1 MKATKELEM
10 CLGVPMQVMSID
22 GEMAVCEIDGVR
34 REASLM
40 MVDGIAI
47 GDFVII
53 HAGFAIEKLDE
64 EDARETLQLFRE
76 LIAQG
81 VMPE

>member
-1 MKATKELEM
+1 M

-22 GEMAVCEIDGVR
+22 GETAVCEIDGVR

-40 MVDGIAI
+40 MVDGVSV

-64 EDARETLQLFRE
+64 DDARETLRLFRE

>member
-1 MKATKELEM
+1 M
-10 CLGVPMQVMSID
+10 CLGVPMQVKSID
-22 GEMAVCEIDGVR
+22 GETAVCEIDGVR

-40 MVDGIAI
+40 MVDGVSV

-64 EDARETLQLFRE
+64 DDARETLQLFRE

>member
-1 MKATKELEM
+1 M

-22 GEMAVCEIDGVR
+22 GELAICEIDGVR

-40 MVDGIAI
+40 MVDDVGV

-53 HAGFAIEKLDE
+53 HAGFAIEKLDVD
-64 EDARETLQLFRE
+64 DAQETLRLFRE
-76 LIAQG
+76 ALALG
-81 VMPE
+81 LVPE